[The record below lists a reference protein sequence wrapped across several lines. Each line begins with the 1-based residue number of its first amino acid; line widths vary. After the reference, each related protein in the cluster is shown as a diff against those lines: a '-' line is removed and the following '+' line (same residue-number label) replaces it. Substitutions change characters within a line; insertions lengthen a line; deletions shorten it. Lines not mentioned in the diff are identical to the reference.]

1 MTTTAA
7 PKRKRWP
14 IVTGLVVLSLVLL
27 PMAFYTPDIPAATLR
42 AKYTTPASTFLP
54 VEPGLQVHVRDEGPR
69 DAPVLMLIHGSN
81 ASLQTWEPWVKRLSD
96 SFRIISLDLPGHGL
110 TGASPTRDYSPA
122 GYVRVVGEVA
132 AAKGLTRFAIGGN
145 SMGGGVAWRYAA
157 THPEQITGLILV
169 DAAGA
174 PSKTKSEPPLAF
186 KLARMPYV
194 RDVAIKFLPR
204 SLIEK
209 SLHQTLSVDE
219 VITPEMIDRY
229 WELQRHPGNRDATVD
244 RFAAGF
250 KPAVAADLKGITM
263 PVLILWGADD
273 KLIPVDAAAWFSQAV
288 PDARVTIYQGV
299 GHAPMEE
306 APDRTAADVR
316 AFLNGLQTPPEPDSP
331 AR

>member
-1 MTTTAA
+1 MTTTAT

-42 AKYTTPASTFLP
+42 AKYTTPASTFMA

-110 TGASPTRDYSPA
+110 TGASPTRDYSSA
-122 GYVRVVGEVA
+122 GYVRVVNEVA

-157 THPEQITGLILV
+157 AHPEQITGLILV

-174 PSKTKSEPPLAF
+174 PSKTKSDPPLAF

-250 KPAVAADLKGITM
+250 KPATPADLKGITM

-306 APDRTAADVR
+306 APDRTAVDVR
-316 AFLNGLQTPPEPDSP
+316 AFLNGLQTPPAPDSP